1 MHKVTK
7 WCFWPCNTF
16 SIWSV
21 VGFDA
26 RVTDGE
32 TFRVWLIGA
41 PSFMTFPKIIFFYD
55 NKNWQEN
62 LSLIISRENYN
73 SWRFLG
79 LSIRNA
85 GRTIEDSAQGL
96 GKGEIEEHLSVG
108 QNLFVSFAK
117 TFATEVLKH
126 IPPWSL
132 QKSLGEGFVA
142 LLHRDISQSTKMEC
156 FFISDLGEG
165 GDKCLVKHGEW
176 PVQNIWYFR
185 YKLKIAVF

>member
-41 PSFMTFPKIIFFYD
+41 PSFMTFPKIIFLRQ
-55 NKNWQEN
+55 NK
-62 LSLIISRENYN
+62 LKREALTLQLVQLFQQQTLTL
-73 SWRFLG
+73 WGFWG

-142 LLHRDISQSTKMEC
+142 LLHRDISQSTKWNASSSL
-156 FFISDLGEG
+156 I
-165 GDKCLVKHGEW
+165 
-176 PVQNIWYFR
+176 
-185 YKLKIAVF
+185 

>member
-1 MHKVTK
+1 MVLLALQH
-7 WCFWPCNTF
+7 
-16 SIWSV
+16 ILH
-21 VGFDA
+21 
-26 RVTDGE
+26 
-32 TFRVWLIGA
+32 LIGGWIWCQSYWWGNISSLIDRC
-41 PSFMTFPKIIFFYD
+41 PIFYD
-55 NKNWQEN
+55 FPQNN
-62 LSLIISRENYN
+62 LFTTTKTDKRISHFAAGAIISRENYN

-132 QKSLGEGFVA
+132 WKSLGEGFVA

-165 GDKCLVKHGEW
+165 GGRQMFSKTRRVACTKYL
-176 PVQNIWYFR
+176 IF
-185 YKLKIAVF
+185 

>member
-41 PSFMTFPKIIFFYD
+41 PSFMTFPKIIFFTT
-55 NKNWQEN
+55 KQTEKR
-62 LSLIISRENYN
+62 SSHFAAGAIISIANYN

-132 QKSLGEGFVA
+132 WKSLGEGFVA

-165 GDKCLVKHGEW
+165 GGRQMFSKTRRVACTKYL
-176 PVQNIWYFR
+176 IF
-185 YKLKIAVF
+185 